1 MVALTIFGI
10 FMVLLFLGVP
20 VVVALAA
27 GTLAGFWQIGL
38 ADNLRL
44 LYTFP
49 LNILEGINAPA
60 LMAVPFFILAG
71 HLMTAIG
78 LTDRIS
84 FALTDHIGPTSSGR
98 KLPMVFPAGV
108 VVGSQC
114 F

>member
-78 LTDRIS
+78 LTDRI
-84 FALTDHIGPTSSGR
+84 FVLANALVGHFR
-98 KLPMVFPAGV
+98 AGLAQV
-108 VVGSQC
+108 NVMC
-114 F
+114 